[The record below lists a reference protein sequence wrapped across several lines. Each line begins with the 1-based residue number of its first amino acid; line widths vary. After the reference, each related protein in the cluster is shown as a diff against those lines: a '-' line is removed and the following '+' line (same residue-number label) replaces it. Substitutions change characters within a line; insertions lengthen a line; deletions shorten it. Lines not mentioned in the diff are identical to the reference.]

1 MGRVGVRGTHTHAS
15 LTRPERRANGGR
27 ERRAGALGTA
37 RHGTDGRTF
46 VRSLTYIHTYILYP
60 VGADCEKRRRRNTL
74 MVAE

>member
-37 RHGTDGRTF
+37 RHGTARPD
-46 VRSLTYIHTYILYP
+46 VRSFAHIHTYCIPSAQTVKSADAEIL
-60 VGADCEKRRRRNTL
+60 
-74 MVAE
+74 